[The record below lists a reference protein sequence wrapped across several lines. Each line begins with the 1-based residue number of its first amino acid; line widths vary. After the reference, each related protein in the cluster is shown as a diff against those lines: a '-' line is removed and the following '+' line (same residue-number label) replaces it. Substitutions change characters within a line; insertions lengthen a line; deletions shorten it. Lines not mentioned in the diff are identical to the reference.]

1 MALDWQ
7 PIPTSAKPACKPPAG
22 ATVVASNREAVVFSP
37 RRFVFSGCLKAFGST
52 HVLLDTTKVGYFY
65 ALVAVR
71 LAGRF
76 AALEPEYDSP
86 QYVSEGAT
94 LYDLSSGRTT
104 DLADVSWASNG
115 GPIVYGLDSLA
126 LDSSG
131 FTAWRKTTRPISQP
145 LTAMSCPSVSL
156 CVAGDQA
163 GNILGS
169 INPPGGP
176 TAWSSTAVVSNES
189 FFGVS
194 CASVSLCVAVG
205 GNDVL
210 IATDLAGGAIAWTK
224 TTPDQGS
231 YFYAVSC
238 PSVSLCVVG
247 GGGASIHG
255 GPTILTSTDPT
266 GGASSWS
273 GVRVASGDGIV
284 NAVSC
289 PSVSLCVA
297 TTNTGVVLSSTNPT
311 GGASAWTKTTID
323 QGASLIAVSC
333 PSVSLCV
340 ASNTNYANGSNGNIL
355 TTTDPTGGASAW
367 TKATID
373 AGAPYNPVSL
383 DALSCPSVALCVA
396 GDSNGNILTSTDPT
410 GGASA
415 WTKASVERPHVNGNS
430 IDAVSCPSVALCVV
444 GDLNGNIL
452 TSTDPTGGANAWT
465 SAAVDIPGCAPQ
477 STPCESEQ
485 LYARDDQGT
494 RLLDTAPPGHG
505 NAIGKVSLNGDS
517 LMLGWTRDGAQRA
530 LQLR

>member
-1 MALDWQ
+1 
-7 PIPTSAKPACKPPAG
+7 
-22 ATVVASNREAVVFSP
+22 VFSP

-94 LYDLSSGRTT
+94 LYDLSSGRAT
-104 DLADVSWASNG
+104 DLADVSWASNA

-131 FTAWRKTTRPISQP
+131 FTAWRKTTRPVSQP

-169 INPPGGP
+169 INPTGGP
-176 TAWSSTAVVSNES
+176 TAWSSTAVLSNES
-189 FFGVS
+189 IFGVS

-205 GNDVL
+205 GKDVL
-210 IATDLAGGAIAWTK
+210 IATAPAGGASAWTK
-224 TTPDQGS
+224 TTPDPGS
-231 YFYAVSC
+231 YLYGISC
-238 PSVSLCVVG
+238 PSISLCVVG

-273 GVRVASGDGIV
+273 SVRVASGDGIV
-284 NAVSC
+284 KAVSC

-297 TTNTGVVLSSTNPT
+297 TTNTGEVFSSTNPT
-311 GGASAWTKTTID
+311 GGASAWTRTTVD
-323 QGASLIAVSC
+323 QGAFLTAVSC
-333 PSVSLCV
+333 PSVSLCA
-340 ASNTNYANGSNGNIL
+340 ASDTNYANGSNGNIL
-355 TTTDPTGGASAW
+355 TTTHPTGGASAW

-373 AGAPYNPVSL
+373 PGAPYNPVSL

-410 GGASA
+410 AGARA
-415 WTKASVERPHVNGNS
+415 WTKTSVERPHVNGNS
-430 IDAVSCPSVALCVV
+430 LNAVSCPSVALCVA

-452 TSTDPTGGANAWT
+452 TSTDPTGGANGWT

-477 STPCESEQ
+477 STPCQSEQ
-485 LYARDDQGT
+485 LYACDDQGT
-494 RLLDTAPPGHG
+494 RLLDTAPPGHS
-505 NAIGKVSLNGDS
+505 NAIGNIALDGNS
-517 LMLGWTRDGAQRA
+517 LMLSWTTRDGAQRA